1 MFQTAGN
8 PHTNI
13 FANKVEGGD
22 EDSEGAYKDDDEG
35 PTVVLGEDV
44 NTKNP
49 FSKNYEKQVD
59 KFKIAAPENLK
70 KNLGQGKV
78 SIQIGQLGTE
88 EKQFKVFKLVFKN
101 HIGKTLYEG
110 DISGK
115 FSKHRVVQEKATKN
129 QIKVLVIQFNK
140 ESKKPETRH
149 VLINFQRE
157 SDMKEFETAFKK
169 SIEEAKSAIAGK

>member
-1 MFQTAGN
+1 MFSAAGN

-13 FANKVEGGD
+13 FAQKGGD
-22 EDSEGAYKDDDEG
+22 GKDDDDSEGAYHDDDEA

-49 FSKNYEKQVD
+49 FTKKFEKQVD
-59 KFKIAAPENLK
+59 KFKIAMPVEVK

-78 SIQIGQLGTE
+78 SIQIGSLGSG

-101 HIGKTLYEG
+101 QIGKTLYEG

-140 ESKKPETRH
+140 E
-149 VLINFQRE
+149 
-157 SDMKEFETAFKK
+157 
-169 SIEEAKSAIAGK
+169 